1 LARND
6 GTMNPKRYWAD
17 MSWQDFQSGNPGE
30 WIAVVPVAAIE
41 QHGPHLP
48 LNVDVEIADGYLAR
62 VHKLLPQN
70 LPATFLAVQAIGKSD
85 EHRDFPG
92 TLTFSWETL
101 IRAWIELG
109 ESVYRAGLRKIV
121 FVNSHGGNSSVLDIV
136 TRELRAK
143 FGMFAALTS
152 WHRLGYPE
160 GLFDATERLH
170 GIHGGEIETSLML
183 AFAPDKVRMD
193 KLEDFVPVTRA
204 MEKDFK
210 ILRAAVPAG
219 FGWMTQD
226 LQATG
231 AIGNAKAGTK
241 EKGEEAADFGAKAFV
256 SLLEDVQR
264 FDLKRLKKGPL
275 T

>member
-1 LARND
+1 
-6 GTMNPKRYWAD
+6 MNPKRNWRD
-17 MSWQDFQSGNPGE
+17 MTWQDFRDGNPAE

-48 LNVDVEIADGYLAR
+48 LSVDASIAEGYLAR
-62 VHKLLPQN
+62 VHALLPEN
-70 LPATFLAVQAIGKSD
+70 LPVTFLPLQEIGKSG

-92 TLTFSWETL
+92 TLTFSYETV
-101 IRAWIELG
+101 IRAWVEIG
-109 ESVYRAGLRKIV
+109 ESVHRAGLRKIV

-136 TRELRAK
+136 TRELRER

-160 GLFDATERLH
+160 GLFTAEEKLH

-193 KLEDFVPVTRA
+193 KLENFEPATKS
-204 MEKDFK
+204 MENEFK
-210 ILRAAVPAG
+210 VLRAAVPAG

-226 LQATG
+226 LQETG
-231 AIGNAKAGTK
+231 AIGNAKLATK
-241 EKGEEAADFGAKAFV
+241 EKGDKAAGFGAKAFV
-256 SLLEDVQR
+256 ALLEDVQR

-275 T
+275 G

>member
-1 LARND
+1 M
-6 GTMNPKRYWAD
+6 T
-17 MSWQDFQSGNPGE
+17 WQDFRDGNPAE

-48 LNVDVEIADGYLAR
+48 LSVDASIAEGYLAR
-62 VHKLLPQN
+62 VYALLPEN
-70 LPATFLAVQAIGKSD
+70 LPVTFLPLQEIGKSG

-92 TLTFSWETL
+92 TLTFSYETI
-101 IRAWIELG
+101 IRAWVEIG
-109 ESVYRAGLRKIV
+109 ESVHRAGLRKIV

-136 TRELRAK
+136 TRELRER

-160 GLFDATERLH
+160 GLFSAEEKLH

-183 AFAPDKVRMD
+183 AFAPDKVRME
-193 KLEDFVPVTRA
+193 KLDDFVPVTKA
-204 MEKDFK
+204 MEQEFK
-210 ILRAAVPAG
+210 VLRSTVPAG

-226 LQATG
+226 LQETG
-231 AIGNAKAGTK
+231 AIGNAKLATK
-241 EKGEEAADFGAKAFV
+241 EKGDKAADFGAKVFV
-256 SLLEDVQR
+256 ALLEDVQR

-275 T
+275 G